1 MLIFNGQLPYCLH
14 LPNSQMNRKANY
26 LKYILPLFISQVH
39 KWTEEQD
46 ILYCIPFTTICSIN
60 YAFLI
65 PTKAGFSDVIFP
77 LHILQITVNNVLRT
91 VALTQSAMTASF
103 LTPKTNKRSDLF
115 NRKNI
120 LVVRETVRTHD
131 FMVENVR
138 FIRTNPPQT
147 KVLVLKPYLLTQGY
161 TCHL

>member
-1 MLIFNGQLPYCLH
+1 MLY
-14 LPNSQMNRKANY
+14 S
-26 LKYILPLFISQVH
+26 
-39 KWTEEQD
+39 
-46 ILYCIPFTTICSIN
+46 
-60 YAFLI
+60 
-65 PTKAGFSDVIFP
+65 
-77 LHILQITVNNVLRT
+77 LHILQITVNNMLRT
-91 VALTQSAMTASF
+91 VALIQSAMTASF

-115 NRKNI
+115 NRKSI

-161 TCHL
+161 ICHL